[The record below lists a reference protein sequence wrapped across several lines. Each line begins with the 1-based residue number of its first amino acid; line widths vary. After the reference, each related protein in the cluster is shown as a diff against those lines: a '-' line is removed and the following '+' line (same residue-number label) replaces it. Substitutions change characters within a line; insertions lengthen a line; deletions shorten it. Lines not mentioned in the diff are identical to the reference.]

1 MSATPKSGWSGLS
14 ADQWAELGAYA
25 SPFSGTGVE
34 FLPLGAKPEE
44 VEIVLHEVGYLPHR
58 PHWNYSKVFSPFW
71 RFYYDLK
78 AGHKVVFPDREVVL
92 GPDRLVLIPD
102 HQLFQ
107 TIGTGPRPK
116 FWQAFSYA
124 CQLAPGQAIPVE
136 LTATTAEKRLI
147 HDLIC
152 LLNEPRAQLDR
163 HRVYHHSLALL
174 HLALGRPEIAWQ
186 TARSLSMASVIR
198 HIQENYA
205 RPLYIEDLARIAGM
219 SETAFRRK
227 FQTSRGVSPSRFI
240 AQVRI
245 REAAHLLATS
255 TLDMGPI
262 AERTGLP
269 NAAYMSRIFKQITGA
284 SPAGFRRNS
293 RLSQFVS
300 PDTPL
305 A

>member
-1 MSATPKSGWSGLS
+1 MPASSKSGWSGLS
-14 ADQWAELGAYA
+14 ADQWAKLGAYT

-44 VEIVLHEVGYLPHR
+44 VEIVLHEVGYLPRR
-58 PHWNYSKVFSPFW
+58 PHWDYSNVFSPFW

-78 AGHKVVFPDREVVL
+78 AGHKVVFRDREVVL
-92 GPDRLVLIPD
+92 CPDRLVLIPD
-102 HQLFQ
+102 HQLFH
-107 TIGTGPRPK
+107 TNGTGPRPK

-124 CQLAPGQAIPVE
+124 CRLAPGQAVPVE
-136 LTATTAEKRLI
+136 LQAAVAEKRLI
-147 HDLIC
+147 HDLIR

-174 HLALGRPEIAWQ
+174 HLVLGRPEISWQ
-186 TARSLSMASVIR
+186 TAKSLGMASVIR

-227 FQTSRGVSPSRFI
+227 FRASRGVSPSRFI

-255 TLDMGPI
+255 ALDMGPI

-269 NAAYMSRIFKQITGA
+269 NAAYMSRVFKRITGE

-293 RLSQFVS
+293 LLSRFGS
-300 PDTPL
+300 PDAL
-305 A
+305 MS

>member
-1 MSATPKSGWSGLS
+1 MPASPKSGWSGLS
-14 ADQWAELGAYA
+14 ADQWAKLGAYN

-58 PHWNYSKVFSPFW
+58 PHWNYSRVFSPFW
-71 RFYYDLK
+71 RLYYDLRD
-78 AGHKVVFPDREVVL
+78 GHKVVFPDREIKL

-107 TIGTGPRPK
+107 TVGTGPRPK

-124 CQLAPGQAIPVE
+124 NQPAPGQTIPIE
-136 LTATTAEKRLI
+136 LPATTAEKRLI

-174 HLALGRPEIAWQ
+174 HLALGRPEISWQ
-186 TARSLSMASVIR
+186 TAKSLSIASVIR

-205 RPLYIEDLARIAGM
+205 SPLYIHELARIAGM

-227 FQTSRGVSPSRFI
+227 FLASRGVSPSRFI

-245 REAAHLLATS
+245 REVAHLLATS
-255 TLDMGPI
+255 ALDMGPI

-269 NAAYMSRIFKQITGA
+269 NAAYMSRVFKQITGE

-293 RLSQFVS
+293 RLSRFGS
-300 PDTPL
+300 PVAPVG
-305 A
+305 

>member
-1 MSATPKSGWSGLS
+1 MPASSKSGWFGLS
-14 ADQWAELGAYA
+14 AGEWAKLGAYA

-71 RFYYDLK
+71 RLYYDLK
-78 AGHKVVFPDREVVL
+78 AGHKVVFADREIVL

-107 TIGTGPRPK
+107 TIGTEPRPK

-124 CQLAPGQAIPVE
+124 CQPAPGQAFPIELPV
-136 LTATTAEKRLI
+136 TTSEKRLI

-152 LLNEPRAQLDR
+152 LLNTPRVQLDR

-174 HLALGRPEIAWQ
+174 HLALGRPEISWQ
-186 TARSLSMASVIR
+186 TAKSQSMVSVIR
-198 HIQENYA
+198 HIQQNYA
-205 RPLYIEDLARIAGM
+205 SPLYIEKLARIAGM
-219 SETAFRRK
+219 SETSFRRK
-227 FQTSRGVSPSRFI
+227 FQASRGVSPSRFI

-255 TLDMGPI
+255 ALDMSPI

-269 NAAYMSRIFKQITGA
+269 NAAYMSRAFKQITGE
-284 SPAGFRRNS
+284 SPAKFRRNS
-293 RLSQFVS
+293 RLSRFGS
-300 PDTPL
+300 PDDLPL
-305 A
+305 